1 MKTAEEI
8 PSETVT
14 KMQKEFQPRTET
26 SFEQGMYSGYAFG
39 LQDGFKYAMDQYR
52 TEGLRDELIKY
63 VMKSLKLNKDESF
76 IAEADVDEYLKQK
89 GLPL

>member
-39 LQDGFKYAMDQYR
+39 LQDGFKYALEQYR
-52 TEGLRDELIKY
+52 TEGLREEHKC
-63 VMKSLKLNKDESF
+63 KSCGEPLS
-76 IAEADVDEYLKQK
+76 EYCDRCQHLWET
-89 GLPL
+89 